1 MINGEI
7 NSHNSRLVS
16 PITTLYNSFLTL
28 IYPLGCQ
35 ICQKSVERQ
44 ADGIVCAECWQET
57 PIFNGNETLC
67 NKCGAFLIDTPSN
80 FETFCR
86 RCDDDFYDK
95 AMAIGKYEK
104 ALLMAILN
112 LKHTPFVP
120 KTLSDLFFQQFL
132 GSDFQ
137 DASVIIPVPLSQKRL
152 AERGF
157 NQAELLAEKLSTQTG
172 LAFDK
177 ISLHRKIHTEK
188 SRRGMDRKSRQESV
202 KNAFE
207 VVSPRLIEG
216 QKILLIDDVF
226 TSGATVSNCAKAL
239 KKAGAEK
246 VYVLTVARA

>member
-1 MINGEI
+1 MPSII
-7 NSHNSRLVS
+7 SHFYPAIYDSV
-16 PITTLYNSFLTL
+16 LTL
-28 IYPLGCQ
+28 IYPQACQ

-44 ADGIVCAECWQET
+44 ADGIACAECWKET

-67 NKCGAFLIDTPSN
+67 DKCGAFLLDTPTK

-86 RCDDDFYDK
+86 RCEDDFYDQ
-95 AMAIGKYEK
+95 ATAIGKYEK

-120 KTLSDLFFQQFL
+120 NTLSDLFFQTFL
-132 GSDFQ
+132 DSDFQ
-137 DASVIIPVPLSQKRL
+137 DVTIIIPVPLSTKRL

-157 NQAELLAEKLSTQTG
+157 NQAELLAEKLATQTD
-172 LAFDK
+172 LIFDK
-177 ISLHRKIHTEK
+177 ISLRRKIHNEK

-246 VYVLTVARA
+246 VYVLTLSRA